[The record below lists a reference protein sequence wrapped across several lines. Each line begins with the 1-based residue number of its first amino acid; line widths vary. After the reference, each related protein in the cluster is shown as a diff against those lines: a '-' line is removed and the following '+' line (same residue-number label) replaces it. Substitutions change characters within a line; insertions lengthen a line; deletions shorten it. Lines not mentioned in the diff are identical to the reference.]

1 MKDQDIIEPKQLR
14 DHEAKMSSTVQVQA
28 WKESFCIGGLDD
40 EHQDSMT
47 EYRISINNNFLYL
60 YKNLNNT
67 VSLVKKKS
75 KIQLSTQYFS
85 CEKDKTTHHSYSH
98 LMILPR

>member
-67 VSLVKKKS
+67 VSLVKKKQEA
-75 KIQLSTQYFS
+75 KYS
-85 CEKDKTTHHSYSH
+85 CPFPDFPTSP
-98 LMILPR
+98 IPI